1 MEGYVYVMSNKA
13 MPGLV
18 KVGFTTG
25 TPDERAA
32 QLNGTHSPH
41 PVVVEYSTHVP
52 DARAVEREAH
62 LRLRKHREGKEW
74 FRCSREL
81 AINAIKRAAGDLAR
95 NEFSRVEQERQQ
107 AAYQEQ
113 AHQQRE
119 AERQARAEE
128 QRKIGLR
135 MEVERRYAPRLAKLF
150 PSFGKVYVWS
160 CVASW
165 VGIACFPNAT
175 FFGGLVGGALIALIV
190 AFVAHGILDS
200 RAAKS
205 PAYLALAAERQRV
218 LDAIDRS
225 SPPAAPSTAAPSPA
239 STSTASTT
247 APSTRARAPAPRLV
261 HGDYTIE
268 PPAGRIAADK
278 SPEQRARERSVRPN
292 QDPTT

>member
-62 LRLRKHREGKEW
+62 LRLGKHREGKEW

-135 MEVERRYAPRLAKLF
+135 MEVEQRYGPRLAKIC
-150 PSFGKVYVWS
+150 PSFGRVYVWS
-160 CVASW
+160 CFAAWFV
-165 VGIACFPNAT
+165 IACFPGAT
-175 FFGGLVGGALIALIV
+175 FMGGLFGGALLGFFL
-190 AFVAHGILDS
+190 AFVAYGILDS
-200 RAAKS
+200 RAVKS
-205 PAYLALAAERQRV
+205 PAYVAAAAERQRE

-225 SPPAAPSTAAPSPA
+225 GPPPAPAPSTSRPA
-239 STSTASTT
+239 KPT
-247 APSTRARAPAPRLV
+247 PSTRAKAPAPRLV
-261 HGDYTIE
+261 RWDYTIE
-268 PPAGRIAADK
+268 PPTETIAADK
-278 SPEQRARERSVRPN
+278 SPEQRARDRAANVN
-292 QDPTT
+292 QDPAA

>member
-107 AAYQEQ
+107 AADQEQ
-113 AHQQRE
+113 ARHRRE
-119 AERQARAEE
+119 AEKRVCDEE
-128 QRKIGLR
+128 QRKAGLR
-135 MEVERRYAPRLAKLF
+135 IAVEQHYGPRMAKCF
-150 PSFGKVYVWS
+150 PSFWTVYGWS
-160 CVASW
+160 CVAAW
-165 VGIACFPNAT
+165 LVIACFPGAT
-175 FFGGLVGGALIALIV
+175 FMGGLFGGALLGFIL
-190 AFVAHGILDS
+190 AFVAYGILDN
-200 RAAKS
+200 RAMKS
-205 PAYLALAAERQRV
+205 PAYVAAAAERQRE

-225 SPPAAPSTAAPSPA
+225 GPPPAPAPAS
-239 STSTASTT
+239 STSTPTRPIA
-247 APSTRARAPAPRLV
+247 STRATAPAPPLV
-261 HGDYTIE
+261 RGDYTIE
-268 PPAGRIAADK
+268 PPTGTIAADK
-278 SPEQRARERSVRPN
+278 SPEQRARERAARVKP
-292 QDPTT
+292 DPAA

>member
-25 TPDERAA
+25 TPEERAA

-113 AHQQRE
+113 ARQHRE
-119 AERQARAEE
+119 AEKRARDEE
-128 QRKIGLR
+128 QRKAGLR
-135 MEVERRYAPRLAKLF
+135 IAVEQRYGPRLAKCF
-150 PSFGKVYVWS
+150 PSFWSVYGWS
-160 CVASW
+160 CVTVW
-165 VGIACFPNAT
+165 FVIACFPGAT
-175 FFGGLVGGALIALIV
+175 FMGGLFGGALLGFIL
-190 AFVAHGILDS
+190 AFVAKGVLDD
-200 RAAKS
+200 RAMKS
-205 PAYLALAAERQRV
+205 PAYVAAAAERQRE

-225 SPPAAPSTAAPSPA
+225 GPPPAPA
-239 STSTASTT
+239 SSTSTPAKPTV
-247 APSTRARAPAPRLV
+247 STRATAPAPRLV
-261 HGDYTIE
+261 RGDYTIE
-268 PPAGRIAADK
+268 PPTGTIAADK
-278 SPEQRARERSVRPN
+278 SPEQLARERAARVN
-292 QDPTT
+292 QDPAA